1 MENRLIEELTALVL
15 SETSVTANTVASN
28 VIYDDHFTM
37 KSTISIRHD
46 GGVIVE

>member
-1 MENRLIEELTALVL
+1 MENQLIEELTAPVL
-15 SETSVTANTVASN
+15 SETSVTTNTIAHS
-28 VIYDDHFTM
+28 VIYDQHFVM